1 MKLNLTNARRRFR
14 DSNAVAA
21 YLFNQLCLLLVFSQP
36 ARLEKLFFPKGKL
49 RGVRYNDER
58 LGKLC
63 LPQWGGGGWGH
74 DARRSWKKFPRT
86 QLPKSKLFQILSK
99 HGTAASKRMPLERN
113 GDEKTG
119 KIPRAGKNDPRTRRG
134 FRLHGSEDAV
144 ERKRFRELLFE
155 IKKKRRKKN
164 VSRWATEKPAS
175 FQRTAPDSPGLL
187 LYGKKLSLRKR
198 GYRSRFLIP
207 PLVLARHLV
216 RATAFSSEAFSVAI
230 IKAVWSRH
238 SASFDAINE
247 TVENARHGHPLGRGS
262 SMEIYNGHCQIST
275 KFDYRDASRQRSCVD
290 IYLLGRE
297 RERVFRS
304 GEPRSRPTQTST
316 PIPPR
321 QIKNRS
327 YTNHPLRGKIPDY
340 RHYRANIR
348 I

>member
-1 MKLNLTNARRRFR
+1 MPVTRVLAAREIGKTFLPERQITWCTVQRRETGET
-14 DSNAVAA
+14 
-21 YLFNQLCLLLVFSQP
+21 LFAP
-36 ARLEKLFFPKGKL
+36 R
-49 RGVRYNDER
+49 
-58 LGKLC
+58 
-63 LPQWGGGGWGH
+63 WGGGEWGAGRASIVEKISEYAAAEIEIIPNPIEAWH
-74 DARRSWKKFPRT
+74 GGLEKDA
-86 QLPKSKLFQILSK
+86 
-99 HGTAASKRMPLERN
+99 LERN
-113 GDEKTG
+113 DDEKKG

-155 IKKKRRKKN
+155 IKKKKEEKKN

-247 TVENARHGHPLGRGS
+247 TVENARRS

-275 KFDYRDASRQRSCVD
+275 KFDYRDASRRRSCVD
-290 IYLLGRE
+290 IYLLERE

-316 PIPPR
+316 PMPPR

>member
-155 IKKKRRKKN
+155 IKKKEEKKTFPAGRRKSQLLSREPHQTPRGSFFTGKN
-164 VSRWATEKPAS
+164 YLCENE
-175 FQRTAPDSPGLL
+175 
-187 LYGKKLSLRKR
+187 
-198 GYRSRFLIP
+198 
-207 PLVLARHLV
+207 
-216 RATAFSSEAFSVAI
+216 ATA
-230 IKAVWSRH
+230 
-238 SASFDAINE
+238 
-247 TVENARHGHPLGRGS
+247 
-262 SMEIYNGHCQIST
+262 
-275 KFDYRDASRQRSCVD
+275 
-290 IYLLGRE
+290 
-297 RERVFRS
+297 RVF
-304 GEPRSRPTQTST
+304 
-316 PIPPR
+316 
-321 QIKNRS
+321 
-327 YTNHPLRGKIPDY
+327 
-340 RHYRANIR
+340 
-348 I
+348 